1 MKAKDFSKTK
11 NQIIERIKTNSK
23 DAHYAQTL
31 VDELLSIKGQMDVE
45 PMLYSVPVKDVI
57 KEYDYGNFSIVLC
70 KSCIVWH
77 HKGGFDF
84 RVEPRMKALYEYVSD
99 ICKMKDNYDELSDDE
114 KTAYNGMLFGMSL
127 VAQLPMFVC
136 VDEELFFDVVNV
148 VMDGLKRMDSY
159 VNNADVQDE
168 TPEENAEFEIKM
180 QAAEEVLKD
189 GKD

>member
-31 VDELLSIKGQMDVE
+31 VDELLSVKGQMDVE
-45 PMLYSVPVKDVI
+45 PMLYSVPVKEII

-84 RVEPRMKALYEYVSD
+84 RVEPRMKALYEHVSD

-114 KTAYNGMLFGMSL
+114 KTAYNGILFGMSL

-180 QAAEEVLKD
+180 QAAEEVMKN
-189 GKD
+189 G